1 MAKTRMTG
9 ICGSEAKQVFMDFGE
24 ANTDSPL
31 ANLFTF
37 PTILGHEVVA
47 DVADVGPGRPGPRG
61 RPACR
66 AQSVAVV
73 RPAGHRPRVPVV

>member
-37 PTILGHEVVA
+37 PTVLGHEVVA
-47 DVADVGPGRPGPRG
+47 DVADVGPGSPGPRG
-61 RPACR
+61 RPAR
-66 AQSVAVV
+66 GPQSLAVV
-73 RPAGHRPRVPVV
+73 RAPRHRPGVPRL

>member
-1 MAKTRMTG
+1 MKLMEMDEPRPARREWVMAKTRMTG

-37 PTILGHEVVA
+37 PTILG
-47 DVADVGPGRPGPRG
+47 R
-61 RPACR
+61 
-66 AQSVAVV
+66 
-73 RPAGHRPRVPVV
+73 